1 MSVKFSCLCNRRSP
15 SANSLP
21 DPISLAS
28 ISVLDLDQREDSPL
42 RDPTT
47 PSQPPARKISPLP
60 ESTSSA
66 LRFGGRAKSPS
77 PASAIPAQASKLSL
91 RQPLLG
97 LGEIF

>member
-1 MSVKFSCLCNRRSP
+1 MSVKFLCLCNRRSP

-47 PSQPPARKISPLP
+47 PSQPPAREISPLP

-66 LRFGGRAKSPS
+66 LRFGGRAKSP

-91 RQPLLG
+91 RQRLLG